1 MCNKS
6 QLLLKET
13 IWALHRSVPLHSS
26 AQPYRASPAICMQPT
41 LSTTNTQPEHPA
53 RSGAGRRSLVRLHQ
67 HVGWEIEQPTEEVT
81 LLPRNSATSK
91 SSWNCSLSLR
101 PAELLFLLML
111 QSCTARFPG
120 KQATRWAKDKHAFSL
135 LLAHIKQ
142 TEIKAWLNSSCMS
155 YKPYINQHHIWFL
168 WFCLQ
173 LQKGLPVSLHALLAS
188 WHAEGGSRRGELHL
202 HALQTEG
209 SARTE
214 LHLGEI
220 SKKGSGPLV
229 PQSHKNLWKASLFAS
244 DTETTF
250 IFTPCNWSIRTLPHG
265 WLSCDTQHGPT
276 APPAASISSAV
287 RQPLLCNATLNIHTD
302 RGFLLLHRKPRT
314 TGTSYLNLALKM
326 RRQQATCRA
335 GSETGGTHAE
345 TEAQHRCQAPSAA
358 HPKAP
363 ALRSESPRAGPSHT
377 MLQLHKNFPLLSL
390 LHLEKHPTDLGFMTR
405 LSCFIVNSSK
415 GKIPRYKASETATCN
430 F

>member
-1 MCNKS
+1 M
-6 QLLLKET
+6 
-13 IWALHRSVPLHSS
+13 
-26 AQPYRASPAICMQPT
+26 
-41 LSTTNTQPEHPA
+41 
-53 RSGAGRRSLVRLHQ
+53 
-67 HVGWEIEQPTEEVT
+67 T
-81 LLPRNSATSK
+81 LLPQNSATSK

-229 PQSHKNLWKASLFAS
+229 PQSHKNL
-244 DTETTF
+244 
-250 IFTPCNWSIRTLPHG
+250 
-265 WLSCDTQHGPT
+265 
-276 APPAASISSAV
+276 
-287 RQPLLCNATLNIHTD
+287 
-302 RGFLLLHRKPRT
+302 
-314 TGTSYLNLALKM
+314 
-326 RRQQATCRA
+326 
-335 GSETGGTHAE
+335 
-345 TEAQHRCQAPSAA
+345 
-358 HPKAP
+358 
-363 ALRSESPRAGPSHT
+363 
-377 MLQLHKNFPLLSL
+377 
-390 LHLEKHPTDLGFMTR
+390 
-405 LSCFIVNSSK
+405 
-415 GKIPRYKASETATCN
+415 
-430 F
+430 